1 MSKIKKF
8 EDHHKFTDESIKD
21 IFPKLI
27 KIYSSTGNYEL
38 ELGDFTREGNIIR
51 ADYYH
56 NTFEKTGDALQDGE
70 PDLLIF
76 DLHFINN
83 KDGLKVITDI
93 TYGDS
98 TKYSFSI
105 EAPNKVTIS
114 NYNGIDSLL
123 DSDTQFGFEDES
135 IGSLVELFNN
145 FSETYKLTKDDFTF
159 LDKYPDTFNPEE
171 LEEVPDTKIKYFL
184 KDKDLVLPTNSE
196 KPGEV
201 ALSHG
206 KKVLVINN
214 SLPPKHRYLSNILK
228 YLQLR
233 GLNNVV
239 VSNEKELEDVLK
251 KYKISSVISSGSD
264 KRVKDDESRRMT
276 EIALD
281 SLKCPFLGIC
291 FGFQTL
297 AKYSGSE
304 IGSEKFTHKNKKI
317 ERKKHF
323 LFHGLKDDN
332 QFSFSFNDFPV
343 ECPNG
348 YEILC
353 KVDGKIAGIAD
364 DVNKRYGLLFH
375 PEDTEYTYK
384 VLDNFIGLTDKQKG
398 EQDKLKSGK
407 FESVLKFNQ
416 FGRI

>member
-1 MSKIKKF
+1 MRIKRF
-8 EDHHKFTDESIKD
+8 ESHKFVMEDIKN
-21 IFPKLI
+21 IFPNIL

-56 NTFEKTGDALQDGE
+56 NTYEETGDALQDGE
-70 PDLLIF
+70 PNLLVF
-76 DLHFINN
+76 DLHFVNN
-83 KDGLKVITDI
+83 KNGLKVITDI

-98 TKYSFSI
+98 MKYSFSV
-105 EAPNKVTIS
+105 EAPNQVTIS
-114 NYNGIDSLL
+114 HYNGIDSLL

-135 IGSLVELFNN
+135 IDSLVELFNN
-145 FSETYKLTKDDFTF
+145 FSESYQLTKEDFTF

-171 LEEVPDTKIKYFL
+171 LEEVPDTKIKYFS
-184 KDKDLVLPTNSE
+184 KEKNLVLPTNSE
-196 KPGEV
+196 KPGEA

-206 KKVLVINN
+206 KKILVINN
-214 SLPPKHRYLSNILK
+214 SLAPKNRYLLNILK

-251 KYKISSVISSGSD
+251 KYKISCVISSGSD
-264 KRVKDDESRRMT
+264 KRVKDDDSRRMT

-297 AKYSGSE
+297 AKYCGSE
-304 IGSEKFTHKNKKI
+304 IGSEEFTHKNKKI
-317 ERKKHF
+317 ERTKHF
-323 LFHGLKDDN
+323 LFNGLKYDN

-343 ECPNG
+343 NCPNG
-348 YEILC
+348 FEVIC
-353 KVDGKIAGIAD
+353 KVDGKIAGIGD
-364 DVNKRYGLLFH
+364 DINKRYGILFH
-375 PEDTEYTYK
+375 PEDIEHTYK
-384 VLDNFIGLTDKQKG
+384 VLDNFIELTDKQKV
-398 EQDKLKSGK
+398 EQDKLKLGK
-407 FESVLKFNQ
+407 FESVMRFKDFKRMN
-416 FGRI
+416 

>member
-1 MSKIKKF
+1 MRIKRF
-8 EDHHKFTDESIKD
+8 ESHKFVMEDIKN
-21 IFPKLI
+21 IFPNIL

-56 NTFEKTGDALQDGE
+56 NTYEETGDALQDGE
-70 PDLLIF
+70 PNLLVF
-76 DLHFINN
+76 DLHFVNN
-83 KDGLKVITDI
+83 KNGLKVITDI

-98 TKYSFSI
+98 MKYSFSV
-105 EAPNKVTIS
+105 EAPNQVTIS
-114 NYNGIDSLL
+114 HYNGIDSLL

-135 IGSLVELFNN
+135 IDSLVELFNN
-145 FSETYKLTKDDFTF
+145 FSESYQLTKEDFTF

-171 LEEVPDTKIKYFL
+171 LEEVPDTKIKYFS
-184 KDKDLVLPTNSE
+184 KEKNLVLPTNSE
-196 KPGEV
+196 KPGEA

-206 KKVLVINN
+206 KKILVINN
-214 SLPPKHRYLSNILK
+214 SLAPKNRYLLNILK

-251 KYKISSVISSGSD
+251 KYKISCVISSGSD
-264 KRVKDDESRRMT
+264 KRVKDDDSRRMT

-297 AKYSGSE
+297 AKYCGSE
-304 IGSEKFTHKNKKI
+304 IGSEEFTHKNKKI
-317 ERKKHF
+317 ERTKHF
-323 LFHGLKDDN
+323 LFNGLKYDN

-343 ECPNG
+343 NCPNG
-348 YEILC
+348 FEVIC
-353 KVDGKIAGIAD
+353 KVDGKIAGIGD
-364 DVNKRYGLLFH
+364 DINKRYGILFH
-375 PEDTEYTYK
+375 PEDIEHTYK
-384 VLDNFIGLTDKQKG
+384 VLDNFIELTDKQKV
-398 EQDKLKSGK
+398 EQDKLKLGK
-407 FESVLKFNQ
+407 FESLMRFKDFKRMN
-416 FGRI
+416 